1 MKRLILTIITLL
13 YVAVS
18 YAQLSNTINRHF
30 IIAVDGAVPN
40 YTDILQSSK
49 VRNAVEEVLCGFKI
63 SDKDYVSIVSY
74 QIDLLAPNFETFVWS
89 PEAKS
94 GKKILW
100 RALPSKKLSEFGDW
114 ANIVAGQHAQKCGIS
129 AYKASFQSAVKPYIL
144 KRVQSKGSICV
155 NETYLLMLTDERVN
169 GTDDNYQYEWKNIS
183 TVPGAKLKE
192 MEDSVFQTISSINRM
207 FQYES
212 IKVLNQ
218 NKVILAD
225 GFMNP
230 FVLVG
235 YKINPTSIPAIQSIA
250 NIPAQLPVQKIRG
263 GYRIKLYLEPFSDK
277 YSIEQIELTINKNNK
292 TFIGNVS
299 SIEAFIERSQLSEG
313 DTITLR
319 TWVKF
324 KDGIYNGLIMNPYDK
339 QYRDGLTI
347 KQAVVF
353 KDDTKI
359 FGKISMI
366 DALWWWYPNDIQSAV
381 IVWDVLIILVFIV
394 FVCIM
399 AYKIFN
405 TITRYIPSNDKIKIN
420 KINGNHN

>member
-1 MKRLILTIITLL
+1 MKRFISTIITLFYL
-13 YVAVS
+13 GVS
-18 YAQLSNTINRHF
+18 YAQLSHTINRHF

-40 YTDILQSSK
+40 YTHILQNDQT
-49 VRNAVEEVLCGFKI
+49 RNTVEAVLRGFNI

-74 QIDLLAPNFETFVWS
+74 QIDLFSPNFETFVWS
-89 PEAKS
+89 PETKN

-100 RALPSKKLSEFGDW
+100 QVLPSKKMSEFGDW
-114 ANIVAGQHAQKCGIS
+114 ANIVAHQHSQKCAIS

-144 KRVQSKGSICV
+144 KRVQSKGNICV
-155 NETYLLMLTDERVN
+155 NETYLLMLTDERIN
-169 GTDDNYQYEWKNIS
+169 GTDDNYQYEWKSIS
-183 TVPGAKLKE
+183 TVPGARLKD
-192 MEDSVFQTISSINRM
+192 MEHSVFQTISSINRM
-207 FQYES
+207 FQYEP

-225 GFMNP
+225 GFKNP

-250 NIPAQLPVQKIRG
+250 HIPAQLPVQKVRG
-263 GYRIKLYLEPFSDK
+263 GCRIKLDLEPFSDK
-277 YSIEQIELTINKNNK
+277 YSIEQIELIINKNNK
-292 TFIGNVS
+292 IFIGNAS

-319 TWVKF
+319 TWVKLN
-324 KDGIYNGLIMNPYDK
+324 DGIYNGLIMNPYDK
-339 QYRDGLTI
+339 QYRAGLTI
-347 KQAVVF
+347 KQAVAF

-381 IVWDVLIILVFIV
+381 IVWDVLIILFFII
-394 FVCIM
+394 FVCVM
-399 AYKIFN
+399 GYKIFN
-405 TITRYIPSNDKIKIN
+405 TVTRYIPSNDKIKIN